1 MAKNNANTA
10 EKTEK
15 PQEKAENKTV
25 NVKFA
30 ALYIGSY
37 GVFTPGKKAA
47 FPENVAKRFVNDKF
61 AEIVKE

>member
-1 MAKNNANTA
+1 MAKNNTNTA
-10 EKTEK
+10 EKTEN
-15 PQEKAENKTV
+15 KATENKTV
-25 NVKFA
+25 NVKFT

>member
-25 NVKFA
+25 NVKFT

-37 GVFTPGKKAA
+37 GVFTPGKKAT
-47 FPENVAKRFVNDKF
+47 FPENVANRFVNDKF